1 MHLALAIHFLD
12 NQQWQQWRK
21 PNFFYVKGKPSL
33 RSSIQELLVVPSSN
47 VAPGLSLSFLELV
60 RYAFWFFKNFE
71 KLWLKLVTQGCLLKG
86 LSGRYS
92 VMDSWIDVL
101 PAQSG
106 QGFCSI
112 WFCFS
117 CCWFCVLFPS
127 FFVVVVLF
135 GKIWVGVFVCVC
147 ICLGCWLVLLFS
159 FLSSDFQILSWL
171 YSFIFMVVILLS
183 QSLWLGMVGI
193 PTGHSSEVPFSLL
206 FCAVL
211 WPPLPSK
218 PFSCGWENRKPGF
231 LPGLRVC
238 EAGGLSF
245 PSPLCFE
252 GWGRRSWENEG
263 GEERSEETVFLLAC
277 MLLSHGILPPN
288 YWK

>member
-60 RYAFWFFKNFE
+60 RYACWFFKNFE

-92 VMDSWIDVL
+92 VVDSWIDVL

-106 QGFCSI
+106 QEFCSI

-135 GKIWVGVFVCVC
+135 GKIWVGVLCVC
-147 ICLGCWLVLLFS
+147 AFVW
-159 FLSSDFQILSWL
+159 
-171 YSFIFMVVILLS
+171 VVG
-183 QSLWLGMVGI
+183 WFCCF
-193 PTGHSSEVPFSLL
+193 PFSLQTFK
-206 FCAVL
+206 FC
-211 WPPLPSK
+211 PGCTPS
-218 PFSCGWENRKPGF
+218 SSW
-231 LPGLRVC
+231 
-238 EAGGLSF
+238 LSSF
-245 PSPLCFE
+245 C
-252 GWGRRSWENEG
+252 
-263 GEERSEETVFLLAC
+263 
-277 MLLSHGILPPN
+277 LSL
-288 YWK
+288 YD

>member
-1 MHLALAIHFLD
+1 M
-12 NQQWQQWRK
+12 
-21 PNFFYVKGKPSL
+21 KGKPSL

-60 RYAFWFFKNFE
+60 RYACWFFKNFE
-71 KLWLKLVTQGCLLKG
+71 KLWLKLVTQGCLLKR
-86 LSGRYS
+86 LSGRYC

-135 GKIWVGVFVCVC
+135 GKIWVGVFVCVHV
-147 ICLGCWLVLLFS
+147 CLGCWLVLLFS

-171 YSFIFMVVILLS
+171 YSFIFMVVILLF

-206 FCAVL
+206 LCAVL

-218 PFSCGWENRKPGF
+218 PFSCRWKNRKPGF
-231 LPGLRVC
+231 LPGLRQEVS
-238 EAGGLSF
+238 ASLF
-245 PSPLCFE
+245 PCTL
-252 GWGRRSWENEG
+252 R
-263 GEERSEETVFLLAC
+263 GEEGRVGRMRGEKKDQKKQCSFLHVCCYLMGYYLQITENKGPLWVQVFFQL
-277 MLLSHGILPPN
+277 
-288 YWK
+288 